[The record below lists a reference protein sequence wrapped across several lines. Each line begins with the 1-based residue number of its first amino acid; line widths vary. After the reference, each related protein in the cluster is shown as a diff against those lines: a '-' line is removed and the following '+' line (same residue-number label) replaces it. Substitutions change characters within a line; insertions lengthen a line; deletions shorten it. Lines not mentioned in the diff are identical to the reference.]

1 MNMTN
6 NFNLTTDGMQLSGK
20 HFMDPNG
27 VQNKAHLINADGEA
41 IKFAQE
47 KAQQEQLEYVNR
59 VMEKDKDCKPYDKV
73 TFVPTGN
80 RVIVKPYDKNPY
92 RVPLRETASGLI
104 LGDMET
110 FAMHKSQETGEM
122 EASDRG
128 IWCCEVI
135 AIGDECKYVAV
146 GDDVYINYPM
156 STPIP
161 VGEYKYRSINETN
174 IICSIR

>member
-1 MNMTN
+1 MRTN

-20 HFMDPNG
+20 HYMDPEGIVNR
-27 VQNKAHLINADGEA
+27 QNLLESDGEYL
-41 IKFAQE
+41 KKAQE
-47 KAQQEQLEYVNR
+47 KAQLEQAEYVDR
-59 VMEKDKDCKPYDKV
+59 MMAKDKDCKSYENI

-80 RVIVKPYDKNPY
+80 RVIIKPYEKNPY
-92 RVPLRETASGLI
+92 RVPLRATASGLI

-122 EASDRG
+122 EASERG

-135 AIGDECKYVAV
+135 AVGDECKYVNV

-156 STPIP
+156 STPVP

>member
-1 MNMTN
+1 MRTN
-6 NFNLTTDGMQLSGK
+6 NFNLTTEGMQLSGK

-27 VQNKAHLINADGEA
+27 IQNKQHLLDSDGAA

-47 KAQQEQLEYVNR
+47 KAQMEQAEYVER
-59 VMEKDKDCKPYDKV
+59 VMEKDKDCKRYDNKDIK
-73 TFVPTGN
+73 PIGN
-80 RVIVKPYDKNPY
+80 RVIVKPYEKNPY
-92 RVPLRETASGLI
+92 RVPLQQTASGLI
-104 LGDMET
+104 LGDMES

-122 EASDRG
+122 EASERG

-135 AIGDECKYVAV
+135 AIGDDCKYVAV

-156 STPIP
+156 SAPVP
-161 VGEYKYRSINETN
+161 VGDYKYRSINETN